1 MTMRECSDVMS
12 KMRYGTF
19 RFQGFRARQESIRAA
34 AAADRA
40 TMRKGLSPMS
50 GGRGFPWVASSANG
64 LPVNSV
70 LGLRRVRWRPPL
82 ALQGRLCSDA
92 FLVHQR
98 VEVDVVASEQAYIDG
113 VKQLYLMEGHL
124 LVVKRFL
131 SSRPFLVRLFTSS
144 GFRSRE
150 IGGNPGPGPRLVRP
164 LPLKEE
170 RGVEVSGAG
179 KTRFLLA
186 IVRRR
191 LWAEQRGQA
200 RDAVAF
206 SSLRGPSAPVVRRR
220 NGEDDGAF

>member
-1 MTMRECSDVMS
+1 MS
-12 KMRYGTF
+12 KMKYGTY

-64 LPVNSV
+64 LPVKVV
-70 LGLRRVRWRPPL
+70 LGLRRVRWGPPL
-82 ALQGRLCSDA
+82 ALHGGLCSGA
-92 FLVHQR
+92 FLMHQR

-124 LVVKRFL
+124 LVAKRYPPN
-131 SSRPFLVRLFTSS
+131 RPFLLRLFTDS
-144 GFRSRE
+144 GFRLRE
-150 IGGNPGPGPRLVRP
+150 IGANPGPGPRLVLP

-186 IVRRR
+186 ILRRR

-220 NGEDDGAF
+220 NDEDDGEF